1 MTRSSGRNSKINTAP
16 YIPIQ
21 SQVIATQKAKA
32 TKKSK
37 ATQKAMA
44 KILTMDS
51 KPFSQFIPYTL
62 YTYDK
67 NMTWEEHAFKI
78 TQMIKNI
85 FETKKTFSMPKNLTM
100 RCDQGKEPAC
110 VKFALAR
117 NLANIISNQ
126 LQIVNANDRD
136 NIHYLVYSFCHI
148 LSEEMD
154 LDKNIGYAYTLLMD
168 AYNSQSNI
176 KLAKMEFQ
184 SEDILILPSAN
195 ADEINLL
202 LGKLTEIRDANPSQ
216 TEFIFRNMGIDYLL
230 IFIALPP
237 DIINLFATL
246 CDDSP
251 ADDTT
256 KSRAYSELAAIN
268 DYPSLIIEQNSYKDK
283 EGNTRDTYKFKNDRN
298 KDVPGHA
305 LNIVGF
311 EINQAREII
320 AVYVRGSWGGCDEKK
335 GYIKIPWN
343 LILYYLYSYTSAEAA
358 GITKTRKLKSNKTNK
373 NKKKMKS
380 PKRGTRRRI

>member
-1 MTRSSGRNSKINTAP
+1 MPRMTRSSNRKINTAP
-16 YIPIQ
+16 YIPIATTQ
-21 SQVIATQKAKA
+21 KAKATTQKAKA
-32 TKKSK
+32 TKAK
-37 ATQKAMA
+37 AKMV
-44 KILTMDS
+44 LNS
-51 KPFSQFIPYTL
+51 KPFKFIPDTL

-67 NMTWEEHAFKI
+67 NMTREEHAFNI

-85 FETKKTFSMPKNLTM
+85 FETKKPFSMQKSLTM
-100 RCDQGKEPAC
+100 TCNQGNEPAC
-110 VKFALAR
+110 VKFAVAR

-136 NIHYLVYSFCHI
+136 NIHYLVYGFCEI
-148 LSEEMD
+148 LSKEMD
-154 LDKNIGYAYTLLMD
+154 LDKNVGYAYTLLMD

-195 ADEINLL
+195 ADEIAAL

-216 TEFIFRNMGIDYLL
+216 TEFIFRDMAIDYLL

-237 DIINLFATL
+237 DIIKLFATL
-246 CDDSP
+246 CDDSK
-251 ADDTT
+251 ADATQ
-256 KSRAYSELAAIN
+256 KSDAYSELATIN
-268 DYPSLIIEQNSYKDK
+268 DYPSLKIEQNSYKDT
-283 EGNTRDTYKFKNDRN
+283 EGNTRYTYKFKDNRN

-311 EINQAREII
+311 EIDPTTGEII

-335 GYIKIPWN
+335 GYIKIPWV
-343 LILYYLYSYTSAEAA
+343 LLLYYLYSYTSAEAS
-358 GITKTRKLKSNKTNK
+358 GITNPRRPKTNKTK
-373 NKKKMKS
+373 NKKK